1 MRNYRRLSA
10 GLLCTVF
17 ITRVR
22 RIARRE
28 SERGPGREKEKDEGK
43 RGRKREERRTGVRSR
58 LAVAKERTSDREGAG
73 GRLRRRGFKSRDV
86 LVHSCESTSCGGGG
100 GGAKGGPEER
110 ACVGSRA
117 AARSNGH
124 APSLSLRHPAPAFSL
139 FPSVRFSPP
148 PPSHHRRRRRG
159 FFSFPF
165 SVAPEL
171 SGKHATSFSLLLAS
185 ARSLLLLR
193 LLSFLLDDNVE
204 PGTGSLS
211 VRSRPL
217 LSALFS
223 RPTRRSCRPPHRR
236 RDSIIIVDSL
246 ISINC

>member
-1 MRNYRRLSA
+1 M
-10 GLLCTVF
+10 LCTVF

-124 APSLSLRHPAPAFSL
+124 APSLSLSVTPRRLSL
-139 FPSVRFSPP
+139 SFHLFDSSPP
-148 PPSHHRRRRRG
+148 RLPSSHHRRRRRRRG

-185 ARSLLLLR
+185 ARSLLLLSVFF
-193 LLSFLLDDNVE
+193 LFSSTTTSNPAPVLSRSGLVLCFL
-204 PGTGSLS
+204 PSSLA
-211 VRSRPL
+211 RQGEAAGRPIAGAIPL
-217 LSALFS
+217 LS
-223 RPTRRSCRPPHRR
+223 
-236 RDSIIIVDSL
+236 SIV
-246 ISINC
+246 